1 MQGPTLILGLILLY
15 TGLTGKPVETYK
27 LYMMCVGAD
36 IANITCTNGTVC
48 AGDTVEC
55 YCSTRS
61 GTIQWNITSNQASR
75 SAGAIISTRTNS
87 TCYVNNKGYTF
98 TCYNESRNT
107 SQLSFKL
114 NHSETVHINCSDA
127 NEPGNQNKTITDAG

>member
-1 MQGPTLILGLILLY
+1 
-15 TGLTGKPVETYK
+15 
-27 LYMMCVGAD
+27 MCVGAVVTD
-36 IANITCTNGTVC
+36 FTCTNGTVC

-55 YCSTRS
+55 ICSTSS
-61 GTIQWNITSNQASR
+61 GTIEWNIISNQASG
-75 SAGAIISTRTNS
+75 SAGAIISTRINS

-98 TCYNESRNT
+98 TCYNESLNT

-127 NEPGNQNKTITDAG
+127 NEPDNQNTTITDAG